1 MNECEVGIIEGA
13 EGTRILKLEGPL
25 TLMTLFKFQ
34 DLVRTIESPRLI
46 LDLSG
51 VPYMDSAGLGS
62 VLAAYVS
69 SQRHGRK
76 FALANVSPRIL
87 TLLQVTH
94 VDTILP
100 RYESVEAAE
109 AQLQKV
115 SHSDGCGAT

>member
-1 MNECEVGIIEGA
+1 MSEFEIRIVEGA

-25 TLMTLFKFQ
+25 TLKTLFEFQ
-34 DLVRTIESPRLI
+34 DLVRKLVPAGLI

-62 VLAAYVS
+62 VLGAYAS
-69 SQRHGRK
+69 CQRQGRR

-100 RYESVEAAE
+100 RYESVEAAQADLE
-109 AQLQKV
+109 GKAE
-115 SHSDGCGAT
+115 SA

>member
-1 MNECEVGIIEGA
+1 MNEFKVWIIERA
-13 EGTRILKLEGPL
+13 EGTRVLKVEGPL
-25 TLMTLFKFQ
+25 TLTTLFEFQ

-62 VLAAYVS
+62 VLGAYVS
-69 SQRHGRK
+69 CQSHGRG

-87 TLLQVTH
+87 TLLKVTH

-100 RYESVEAAE
+100 QYESVEAAE
-109 AQLQKV
+109 ARLQGKV
-115 SHSDGCGAT
+115 QNA

>member
-1 MNECEVGIIEGA
+1 MSEFETRIVEGA
-13 EGTRILKLEGPL
+13 EGASILKLEGPL
-25 TLMTLFKFQ
+25 TLKTLFEFQ
-34 DLVRTIESPRLI
+34 DLVRTIDPPVLI

-62 VLAAYVS
+62 VLGAYAS
-69 SQRHGRK
+69 CQRHGRR

-100 RYESVEAAE
+100 RYESVEVAQAE
-109 AQLQKV
+109 LEGKAE
-115 SHSDGCGAT
+115 SA